1 LNSQASGEH
10 TTVNG
15 KNPSESAS
23 GVAFDLTLT
32 LASEFSDGS
41 SENLQSPAKETIL
54 LVEDEAL
61 VRQATA
67 EVLQSAGYRVVIA
80 ESATR
85 AWAAY
90 RERTEPLDLL
100 LADVVMPG
108 MSGHELAHQ
117 FLTLF
122 PRVRILLMS
131 GYAEQFALCTLSPN
145 SKSYLAKPFSI
156 STLLKKVR
164 EVLDNNLL
172 DGCIAAYPTLA
183 LR

>member
-1 LNSQASGEH
+1 MNSFGSREDS
-10 TTVNG
+10 NG
-15 KNPSESAS
+15 NGAYPSESGS
-23 GVAFDLTLT
+23 GIAFDPTT
-32 LASEFSDGS
+32 EDGFSESC
-41 SENLQSPAKETIL
+41 QPPVKETIL

-85 AWAAY
+85 ALAAY
-90 RERTEPLDLL
+90 HECSGPLHLL
-100 LADVVMPG
+100 LSDVVMPG
-108 MSGHELAHQ
+108 ISGYELANQ

-122 PRVRILLMS
+122 PQVRILLMS
-131 GYAEQFALCTLSPN
+131 GYVEQFGLCTSSPN

-156 STLLKKVR
+156 STLLKRVR
-164 EVLDNNLL
+164 EVLDSNPF
-172 DGCIAAYPTLA
+172 DCRASAYPTPA